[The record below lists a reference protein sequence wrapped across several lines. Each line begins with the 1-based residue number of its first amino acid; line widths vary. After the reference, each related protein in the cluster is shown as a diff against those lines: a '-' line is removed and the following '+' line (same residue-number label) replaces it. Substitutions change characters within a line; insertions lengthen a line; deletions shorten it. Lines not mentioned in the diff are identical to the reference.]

1 MSMLPLRT
9 AVLLAILPLT
19 TTACAKDEKKPSAQM
34 DPGSGAATQQKIMS
48 DLVSIKGGSFLMGDF
63 GPVHNEDKLPY
74 SGAMNDDV
82 LRKITLDGFSI
93 MAHKVSIEDFD
104 AFTDATGR
112 PKVGTSKI
120 DATLYRADPKAAAG
134 VKWQDA
140 MDFCA
145 WAGKGS
151 GRKLTLPTEAQW
163 EFAARSGGKMVVFA
177 TDSGSIDDGRN
188 VASYSQYDDGSGTA
202 LGKFPPNPAGLY
214 DMTDHG
220 FEWVQDWYEENY
232 SGGDARNPT
241 GPPNGIEKV
250 LRGSSK
256 RGGDSLVH
264 TSMTFARDHR
274 PPKPE
279 KILNSDGDV
288 IDANQNASYGFR
300 CVSQD

>member
-1 MSMLPLRT
+1 MSMLSLQT
-9 AVLLAILPLT
+9 AVLLAVLPLA
-19 TTACAKDEKKPSAQM
+19 TTACAKDEKSSPQA
-34 DPGSGAATQQKIMS
+34 DRGSGAATQQKILS
-48 DLVSIKGGSFLMGDF
+48 DLMPIKGGSFLMGDF
-63 GPVHNEDKLPY
+63 GPVQNEDKLPY

-82 LRKITLDGFSI
+82 LRTITLDSFTI

-112 PKVGTSKI
+112 PKAGTSKV
-120 DATLYRADPKAAAG
+120 DTTLYRADPKAAAG

-177 TDSGSIDDGRN
+177 TDTGNIDDGRN

-202 LGKFPPNPAGLY
+202 LGKFPPNPAGLH

-220 FEWVQDWYEENY
+220 YEWVQDWYEEDY
-232 SGGDARNPT
+232 TGGDTRNPL
-241 GPPNGIEKV
+241 GPKKGTEKV
-250 LRGSSK
+250 IRGNDN
-256 RGGDSLVH
+256 RGGDSLVFVA
-264 TSMTFARDHR
+264 MTFARDHR
-274 PPKPE
+274 LPDPPKL
-279 KILNSDGDV
+279 KNAHGSD
-288 IDANQNASYGFR
+288 IDANQNASHGFR
-300 CVSQD
+300 CATQD

>member
-1 MSMLPLRT
+1 MSMFSLRT

-19 TTACAKDEKKPSAQM
+19 TSACAKEERSSPQAER
-34 DPGSGAATQQKIMS
+34 GSGAETQQKIIS
-48 DLVSIKGGSFLMGDF
+48 DLVAIKGGTFLMGDF

-112 PKVGTSKI
+112 PKVGTTKI
-120 DATLYRADPKAAAG
+120 DADLYRADLKAAAG

-140 MDFCA
+140 MDFCT

-163 EFAARSGGKMVVFA
+163 EFAARSGGKMVLFA
-177 TDSGSIDDGRN
+177 TDTGSIDDGRN

-220 FEWVQDWYEENY
+220 YEWVQDWYEEHY
-232 SGGDARNPT
+232 TGGDTKNPL
-241 GPPNGIEKV
+241 GPKKGTEKV
-250 LRGSSK
+250 IRGNAS
-256 RGGDSLVH
+256 RGGDSLVFVA
-264 TSMTFARDHR
+264 MTFARDHR
-274 PPKPE
+274 LPDPPKL
-279 KILNSDGDV
+279 KNAHGND
-288 IDANQNASYGFR
+288 IDANQNASHGFR
-300 CVSQD
+300 CVAQD

>member
-1 MSMLPLRT
+1 MPMLSLRT
-9 AVLLAILPLT
+9 AILLAILPLT
-19 TTACAKDEKKPSAQM
+19 TSACAKEEGAGQVKHD
-34 DPGSGAATQQKIMS
+34 SGAATQQKIIS
-48 DLVSIKGGSFLMGDF
+48 DLVPIRGGSFLMGDF

-82 LRKITLDGFSI
+82 LRKITLDDFSI

-112 PKVGTSKI
+112 PRVGTSKI
-120 DATLYRADPKAAAG
+120 DATLYRADSKAAAG
-134 VKWQDA
+134 VSWQDA
-140 MDFCA
+140 VDFCA
-145 WAGKGS
+145 WAGKKA
-151 GRKLTLPTEAQW
+151 GRKLVLPTEAQW
-163 EFAARSGGKMVVFA
+163 EFAARSGGKMVIFA
-177 TDSGSIDDGRN
+177 TDTGTIDDGRN
-188 VASYSQYDDGSGTA
+188 VATYSQYDDGVGTA

-232 SGGDARNPT
+232 SGGDTRNPT
-241 GPPNGIEKV
+241 GPKNGAERV

-274 PPKPE
+274 PPNPE
-279 KILNSDGDV
+279 KSRDPNGEV
-288 IDANQNASYGFR
+288 IDVNQNRTFGFR
-300 CVSQD
+300 CATQD

>member
-1 MSMLPLRT
+1 MSRFLPPT
-9 AVLLAILPLT
+9 AALLVILLFA
-19 TTACAKDEKKPSAQM
+19 TATYTQGKEPSPEAKR
-34 DPGSGAATQQKIMS
+34 GSGEATQQKIMA
-48 DLVSIKGGSFLMGDF
+48 DLVPIKGGSFLMGDF

-112 PKVGTSKI
+112 PRVGTSKI
-120 DATLYRADPKAAAG
+120 DATLYRADSKAAAG
-134 VKWQDA
+134 VSWQDA
-140 MDFCA
+140 VDFCA
-145 WAGKGS
+145 WAGKKA
-151 GRKLTLPTEAQW
+151 GRKLVLPTEAQW
-163 EFAARSGGKMVVFA
+163 EFAARSGGKMVIFA
-177 TDSGSIDDGRN
+177 TDTGTIDDGRN
-188 VASYSQYDDGSGTA
+188 VATYSQYDDGVGTA

-214 DMTDHG
+214 DVTDHG

-232 SGGDARNPT
+232 SGGDTRNPT
-241 GPPNGIEKV
+241 GPKNGAEKV

-274 PPKPE
+274 PPNPQKSRDPNGE
-279 KILNSDGDV
+279 V
-288 IDANQNASYGFR
+288 IDVNQNRTFGFR
-300 CVSQD
+300 CATQD

>member
-1 MSMLPLRT
+1 MSTPTLRT
-9 AVLLAILPLT
+9 AVLLAILSFT
-19 TTACAKDEKKPSAQM
+19 TSTSAQVETS
-34 DPGSGAATQQKIMS
+34 PTQAKRGFGAETQQKIIS
-48 DLVSIKGGSFLMGDF
+48 DLVAMKGGTFLMGDF

-74 SGAMNDDV
+74 SGEMNDDV
-82 LRKITLDGFSI
+82 LRRITLDGFSI

-112 PKVGTSKI
+112 LKVGTTEL
-120 DATLYRADPKAAAG
+120 DADLYRADLKSAAG

-140 MDFCA
+140 MDFCT

-177 TDSGSIDDGRN
+177 TDTGSIDDGRN
-188 VASYSQYDDGSGTA
+188 VASYPQYDDGSGTS

-220 FEWVQDWYEENY
+220 YEWVQDWYEEEY
-232 SGGDARNPT
+232 SGGDSRNPA
-241 GPPNGIEKV
+241 GPRNGVEKV

-264 TSMTFARDHR
+264 TSMTFARDR
-274 PPKPE
+274 RLPNPPKF
-279 KILNSDGDV
+279 KNAHGSD
-288 IDANQNASYGFR
+288 IDANQNVSHGFR
-300 CVSQD
+300 CATLD

>member
-1 MSMLPLRT
+1 MSTPTLRT
-9 AVLLAILPLT
+9 AVLLAILTFT
-19 TTACAKDEKKPSAQM
+19 TSTSAQVETS
-34 DPGSGAATQQKIMS
+34 PTLAKRGSGAETQQKIIS
-48 DLVSIKGGSFLMGDF
+48 DLVAIKGGTFLMGDF

-120 DATLYRADPKAAAG
+120 DADLYRADLKAAAG

-140 MDFCA
+140 MDFCT

-177 TDSGSIDDGRN
+177 TDTGSIDDGRN
-188 VASYSQYDDGSGTA
+188 VASYPQYDDGSGTS

-220 FEWVQDWYEENY
+220 YEWVQDWYEEEY
-232 SGGDARNPT
+232 SGGDSRNPA
-241 GPPNGIEKV
+241 GPRNGVEKV
-250 LRGSSK
+250 LRGSSE

-264 TSMTFARDHR
+264 TSMTFARDR
-274 PPKPE
+274 RLPNPPKF
-279 KILNSDGDV
+279 KNAHGSD
-288 IDANQNASYGFR
+288 IDANQNVSHGFR
-300 CVSQD
+300 CATLN